1 MNKIQNCFYEKGYA
15 SIPNFFAK
23 DLIDTWANDLLWL
36 VEAQL
41 KLLRLAPSKE
51 EDAVKRLSQSLI
63 ILWNA
68 KPEAQAWIYDE
79 VNRRPWMFEL
89 ASNRIL
95 LGWVED
101 LIGTDHIGVHPRL
114 NMIMSMPNHEWQVA
128 YWHQDRFYGP
138 QHHIVSY
145 IPLQDT
151 GAFNGGMMVAPGS
164 HTNGMAPHCS
174 KMSVNDTGNNKWIT
188 HPPSLV
194 ETFDKVQLDI
204 KAGDLVFFDGYL
216 SHTANINRSD
226 DVRFAITIRYT
237 NLADPF
243 FVERGWQWKDLAE
256 ESLQALQN
264 KEPLD
269 VKE

>member
-1 MNKIQNCFYEKGYA
+1 MNSPG
-15 SIPNFFAK
+15 
-23 DLIDTWANDLLWL
+23 L

-63 ILWNA
+63 TLWTA

-89 ASNRIL
+89 ASNHSIQ
-95 LGWVED
+95 GWVKD
-101 LIGTDHIGVHPRL
+101 LIGTDHIGIHSRL
-114 NMIMSMPNHEWQVA
+114 NMIMSVPHDEWQVA

-138 QHHIVSY
+138 HNHIVSY

-151 GAFNGGMMVAPGS
+151 GAFNGGMMVARGS
-164 HTNGMAPHCS
+164 HINGLSPHCS
-174 KMSVNDTGNNKWIT
+174 QMSVNDTGRSKWIT
-188 HPPSLV
+188 HPKSLV
-194 ETFDKVQLDI
+194 EGFEKVQLHM
-204 KAGDLVFFDGYL
+204 KAGELLFFDGYL
-216 SHTANINRSD
+216 SHSANVNRSD

-264 KEPLD
+264 KEPAN
-269 VKE
+269 VRN